1 MSLTIV
7 NNGST
12 FDREIA
18 HSPLAHLGTRDR
30 VNPTT
35 RFDWPGKSSALL
47 QAAVELQRHVAT
59 SAQRKS
65 IGPSLQPI
73 TIIGSSRFA
82 DEPALLKIHSQQYLD
97 DLKGAA
103 ETSRA
108 LALRGEDQFIH
119 FGKEADVTPGT
130 YDAARHSVGT
140 AFDAID
146 VALQSKD
153 TTAFALVWPPGH
165 HAEPDQAMGFCYL
178 STAALAALYAREHAI
193 QLRPGAQN
201 RVLIID
207 IDHHRGNG
215 TARAIASKDG
225 LFLIDM
231 TYLSPY
237 DHQNQRYLDG
247 AREYPYTHDDS
258 ALGIS
263 QHPVCRAPNVFS
275 LEFEGFQ
282 KATTIL
288 DTFIAQ
294 ALPVARSVNPDI
306 VLWSLGLD
314 AAKGDPLGGLGLVPS
329 AYYTL
334 IKGMRLALPEA
345 RHCGVLEGGYEQR
358 LSGRC
363 LKPSLMALHDD
374 PSDARS
380 RLFKRYRDAFTSPR
394 NPLPGQ

>member
-1 MSLTIV
+1 MPLTIV
-7 NNGST
+7 NNRAT
-12 FDREIA
+12 FGEQNA

-30 VNPTT
+30 DNPAN
-35 RFDWPGKSSALL
+35 RFDFPGKASALL
-47 QAAVELQRHVAT
+47 KAAIELQQRVANVQQLEST
-59 SAQRKS
+59 GS
-65 IGPSLQPI
+65 SLQPI
-73 TIIGSSRFA
+73 KIIGSSRFA
-82 DEPALLKIHSQQYLD
+82 DEPALLKVHSQQYLD
-97 DLKGAA
+97 ALKGAA
-103 ETSRA
+103 DASLA
-108 LALRGEDQFIH
+108 LAVRGEDQFIH

-130 YDAARHSVGT
+130 YNAARHSVGT

-146 VALQSKD
+146 IALKSKN

-193 QLRPGAQN
+193 QLRPGSQN

-215 TARAIASKDG
+215 TARAIASKEN
-225 LFLIDM
+225 LALVDM

-247 AREYPYTHDDS
+247 ARAYPYTHDDPS
-258 ALGIS
+258 LGIS
-263 QHPVCRAPNVFS
+263 KHPICQAPNVFS

-288 DTFIAQ
+288 DAFIAR
-294 ALPVARSVNPDI
+294 ALPFAHSVNPDI

-314 AAKGDPLGGLGLVPS
+314 AAKGDLLGGLGLIPS

-334 IKGMRLALPEA
+334 IKGMRLAFPEA

-358 LSGRC
+358 LSARC
-363 LKPSLMALHDD
+363 LKPSLMALHDE

-380 RLFKRYRDAFTSPR
+380 KLFKRYRDAFIP
-394 NPLPGQ
+394 NL